1 VIGHAVLHSDAAT
14 ERCDTV
20 DGLVGN
26 RLGVI
31 EEPVQ
36 ACERYLLVDSL
47 EDVERP
53 AYRLVIGGVKTP
65 GPAFPARMWTT
76 VSRSLSICV
85 GISGRGWRKSSKS
98 AAEKTSISPA
108 PLWRK

>member
-65 GPAFPARMWTT
+65 GPAILGEDADDRIE
-76 VSRSLSICV
+76 LALHL
-85 GISGRGWRKSSKS
+85 RGHIRPRL
-98 AAEKTSISPA
+98 AEIFKV
-108 PLWRK
+108 RG

>member
-36 ACERYLLVDSL
+36 ACS
-47 EDVERP
+47 
-53 AYRLVIGGVKTP
+53 
-65 GPAFPARMWTT
+65 
-76 VSRSLSICV
+76 
-85 GISGRGWRKSSKS
+85 GISWLTRS
-98 AAEKTSISPA
+98 KTSNALLIVSSSVA
-108 PLWRK
+108 